1 MMESNEQIKA
11 VHKVNESMKV
21 LMQDLSVVIDNMS
34 VLTKL
39 VYNTEIE
46 KLDKEIEQKS
56 IKLRSHM

>member
-34 VLTKL
+34 ALTKL
-39 VYNTEIE
+39 VYNAEIE
-46 KLDKEIEQKS
+46 KLDNEIEQKS